1 MDKIIPAFEK
11 TLLDPSIP
19 DVGIDVAEIGID
31 SILDCVLDSVILEG
45 IPLAKLFVGGVK
57 TAQNIHDRNLLRQTL
72 NFIKAFNEENLS
84 EEQINAYRN
93 HLSQD
98 SKYAEAELGRI
109 IILLNATI
117 DLKKSTILG
126 KLFSAYVAK
135 TINWNTLCEY
145 TDVVSRLF
153 VSDLALL
160 NKIHIGEITE
170 TNQCPRYQAERIRS
184 LGLLNSTMSTV
195 AADYMDYYIT
205 TNSFGNTFC
214 KIIFK

>member
-135 TINWNTLCEY
+135 TINWNTLCE
-145 TDVVSRLF
+145 V
-153 VSDLALL
+153 
-160 NKIHIGEITE
+160 N
-170 TNQCPRYQAERIRS
+170 
-184 LGLLNSTMSTV
+184 
-195 AADYMDYYIT
+195 
-205 TNSFGNTFC
+205 
-214 KIIFK
+214 

>member
-84 EEQINAYRN
+84 EEQ
-93 HLSQD
+93 D

-170 TNQCPRYQAERIRS
+170 TNQCSRYQAERIRS